1 MTKKR
6 KKNILVNDTVQ
17 VISGFYKN
25 KIGRVREIYTNPD
38 KVLVEGINY
47 KFKHIKPNAK
57 NEVGQIKQIEAPI
70 HRSNVK
76 LFIEK

>member
-1 MTKKR
+1 MAKKR
-6 KKNILVNDTVQ
+6 KKNIVVNDTVQ

>member
-1 MTKKR
+1 MAKKR
-6 KKNILVNDTVQ
+6 KKNIVVNDSVQ

-76 LFIEK
+76 LLNK